1 MSYNAMPMK
10 NLAETILQY
19 VKRPNYQPVKVKVLA
34 RKLGIAAE
42 AYAEF
47 RRTVKELIQQG
58 QLAWGRNHVVRL
70 ANAEASEG
78 TTLIGVFHKTA
89 AGFGFV
95 RPHGVEKYGRGEI
108 FIPSDQVGD
117 AATGDEVLVR
127 LTRRAKGPER
137 GLVGRIVRVVERA
150 SHHFVGTYVERGGEG
165 FVIIDGTQFSEPI
178 WVGDAGAKNARP
190 ENKVVVEII
199 RFPAPGLPG
208 EGVITEVL
216 GPRGAPGVDTLSVIR
231 AFQLPV
237 AFSAEAL
244 AEARE
249 QAARFSETN
258 LRGREDFTN
267 WLTITI
273 DPEDARDFDDAIS
286 LTYDSH
292 RRHWHLG
299 VHIADVAYFVPP
311 GSALDREARE
321 RGNSVY
327 LPQRVL
333 PMLPEVLSNHLASL
347 QQGRVRYVKSVLL
360 EFTQHGQRVR
370 ARFTEAAIRVARRL
384 TYTQV
389 QQVLEGAPEA
399 EQLALPEEIRTL
411 LLRMRDLAL
420 ILRERRKQ
428 RGALELYIPEVEL
441 EYDAEGRVCGAH
453 YVPHD
458 VSHQIIEEFML
469 AANEAVAEH
478 LQSLGVPF
486 LRRIHAPPAPHK
498 LREFAEFVRKLGY
511 DIDPRYATDRFQL
524 QRVLEQ
530 SRHRPEVHAVHYAL
544 LRSLKQAEYSP
555 IPEGH
560 YALASEHYCH
570 FTSPIRRYPD
580 LIVHRLLG
588 RWLHTGK
595 VSADEQELLALGAHC
610 SHTERRA
617 DEAERELIRIKLL
630 DFLSQRIG
638 MELDAIITGVEPYG
652 FFAQSP
658 MLPVDGL
665 VHISSLTDDYYY
677 HDESTYSL
685 VGRRTKRRFRLGDRV
700 RVKVVHVDLY
710 RHEVDFRLADTH
722 ERGRSA
728 KRVQS

>member
-1 MSYNAMPMK
+1 MK
-10 NLAETILQY
+10 DLTETILQY
-19 VKRPNYQPVKVKVLA
+19 VRRPNYQPVKVKALA
-34 RKLGIAAE
+34 RRLGIAAE
-42 AYAEF
+42 DYAEF
-47 RRTVKELIQQG
+47 RRTVKNLIRQG
-58 QLAWGRNHVVRL
+58 QLSWGRNHVVRP
-70 ANAEASEG
+70 ADQQASEG
-78 TTLIGVFHKTA
+78 STVVGIFHKTA
-89 AGFGFV
+89 GGFGFV
-95 RPHGVEKYGRGEI
+95 RPHGVGKYSPREI
-108 FIPSDQVGD
+108 FVPAHAVGD

-127 LTRRAKGPER
+127 LTRRPTGSDRGP
-137 GLVGRIVRVVERA
+137 VGRIVRVVERA

-165 FVIIDGTQFSEPI
+165 FVIVDGTQFNEPI
-178 WVGDAGAKNARP
+178 WVGDAGAKDVRP
-190 ENKVVVEII
+190 QDKVVVEIV
-199 RFPAPGLPG
+199 RFPSPGLPG

-231 AFQLPV
+231 AFNLPV

-244 AEARE
+244 AEARQ
-249 QAARFSETN
+249 QAERFREDD
-258 LRGREDFTN
+258 LQGREDFTS

-273 DPEDARDFDDAIS
+273 DPEDARDFDDAVS
-286 LTYDSH
+286 LSYDSH

-299 VHIADVAYFVPP
+299 VHIADVSHFVPP

-347 QQGRVRYVKSVLL
+347 QQGRVRYVKSVLM
-360 EFTQHGQRVR
+360 EFTQHGQRVHT
-370 ARFTEAAIRVARRL
+370 RFTEAAIRVARRF

-389 QQVLEGAPEA
+389 QQILDAAGDQH
-399 EQLALPEEIRTL
+399 QLAKLQQSLQLSPQL
-411 LLRMRDLAL
+411 LDLLFRMRDFAM
-420 ILRERRKQ
+420 ILRERRKK

-458 VSHQIIEEFML
+458 ISHQIIEEFML

-486 LRRIHAPPAPHK
+486 LRRIHAPPTPHK
-498 LREFAEFVRKLGY
+498 LREFAEFARELGY

-555 IPEGH
+555 VEEGH

-580 LIVHRLLG
+580 LTVHRLLS

-610 SHTERRA
+610 SFTERRA
-617 DEAERELIRIKLL
+617 DEAERQLIRMKLL
-630 DFLSQRIG
+630 AYLSERVG
-638 MELDAIITGVEPYG
+638 MELEAVITGVESFG

-658 MLPVDGL
+658 LLPVDGL
-665 VHISSLTDDYYY
+665 VHVSSLTDDYYY
-677 HDESTYSL
+677 HDETTHSL
-685 VGRRTKRRFRLGDRV
+685 IGRRTKRRFRLGDRV
-700 RVKVVHVDLY
+700 RVKVVHVDQY
-710 RHEVDFRLADTH
+710 RHELDFRVADLDKRH
-722 ERGRSA
+722 EPRGR
-728 KRVQS
+728 

>member
-1 MSYNAMPMK
+1 MK
-10 NLAETILQY
+10 DLAETILQY
-19 VKRPNYQPVKVKVLA
+19 VQRPNYQPVKVKALA
-34 RKLGIAAE
+34 RRLGVSADN
-42 AYAEF
+42 YQEF
-47 RRTVKELIQQG
+47 RRAIKELIRQG
-58 QLAWGRNHVVRL
+58 QLAWGRNHVVRP
-70 ANAEASEG
+70 ANAEPVEG
-78 TTLIGVFHKTA
+78 TSVVGIFHKTA

-95 RPHGVEKYGRGEI
+95 RPHGVEKYSPKEI
-108 FIPSDQVGD
+108 FIPPGGVGD

-127 LTRRAKGPER
+127 LMRRAQGRER
-137 GLVGRIVRVVERA
+137 GPVGRIVRVVERA
-150 SHHFVGTYVERGGEG
+150 THHFVGTYVERGGEG
-165 FVIIDGTQFSEPI
+165 LVIVDGTQFQEPI
-178 WVGDAGAKNARP
+178 WVGDAGAKNVRP
-190 ENKVVVEII
+190 HDKVVVEIV

-208 EGVITEVL
+208 EGVVVEVL

-231 AFQLPV
+231 AFNLPV

-244 AEARE
+244 SEARQ
-249 QAARFSETN
+249 QAARFREDD
-258 LRGREDFTN
+258 LQGREDFTN

-299 VHIADVAYFVPP
+299 VHIADVSYFVPP
-311 GSALDREARE
+311 GGALDREARE

-333 PMLPEVLSNHLASL
+333 PMLPEVISNHLASL
-347 QQGRVRYVKSVLL
+347 QQGRVRYVKSVLM
-360 EFTQHGQRVR
+360 EFTQHGQRVHT
-370 ARFTEAAIRVARRL
+370 RFTEAAIRVTRRL

-389 QQVLEGAPEA
+389 QQFLDGAPQA
-399 EQLALPEEIRTL
+399 EHFDWPQPVRDL
-411 LLRMRDLAL
+411 LLRLRDFAM
-420 ILRERRKQ
+420 ILRERRKK

-441 EYDAEGRVCGAH
+441 EYDADGRVCGAH

-458 VSHQIIEEFML
+458 ISHQIIEEFML

-478 LQSLGVPF
+478 LHSLGVPF

-498 LREFAEFVRKLGY
+498 LREFAEFARELGY

-530 SRHRPEVHAVHYAL
+530 SRQRPEVHAVHYAL

-555 IPEGH
+555 LEEGH

-580 LIVHRLLG
+580 LTVHRLLS

-617 DEAERELIRIKLL
+617 DEAERELIRMKLL

-638 MELDAIITGVEPYG
+638 MELDAIITSVEPFG

-658 MLPVDGL
+658 LLPVDGL

-677 HDESTYSL
+677 HDEGTHSL
-685 VGRRTKRRFRLGDRV
+685 IGRRTKRRFRLGDRI

-710 RHEVDFRLADTH
+710 RHELDFRLADSSVQ
-722 ERGRSA
+722 ERLR
-728 KRVQS
+728 RR